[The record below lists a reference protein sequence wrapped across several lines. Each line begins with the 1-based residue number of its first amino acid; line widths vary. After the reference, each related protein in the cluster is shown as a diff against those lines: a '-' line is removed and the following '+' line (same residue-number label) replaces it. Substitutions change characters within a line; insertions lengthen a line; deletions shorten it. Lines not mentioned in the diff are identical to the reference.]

1 VVHERCTTD
10 LRSNGCTLR
19 KTITKR
25 AVDALKPGQIIAD
38 DRLPGF
44 VVRCLPSGRLAYGY
58 RFTKTDRRRWL
69 AIGVGIPPEAA
80 RKAAVAHAGAVA
92 KDQDP
97 MTAREQRR
105 RRALTSRTLDE
116 VLDAY
121 LKERVTGRL
130 RTEREI
136 ASLFERHV
144 RPVLGWRPV
153 NEIRRLHIVEL
164 LDDIA
169 ADTSPRAADKTL
181 GVLRTALNWHASRDD
196 EFRSPIVSGMAR
208 TSLKELSRDRILT
221 DEEIRSVWAACNQV
235 TPAAYAQIVRALL
248 LSACRLNEV
257 AGLSWREV
265 EVDKIIIPADR
276 VKTKTE
282 HVVPLTPELAAQLG
296 ERGTGF
302 VFSADGGSPFSG
314 FSKAK
319 KRLDG
324 IIAAQRKRDWL
335 EPMSAWRLHDLRR
348 TARSLMS
355 RAGVSSDIA
364 ERVLGHVMP
373 GVRGVYDRHAYAAEK
388 HEALE
393 RLAALLTTVL
403 NPPTDNV
410 VRLRPAS

>member
-1 VVHERCTTD
+1 
-10 LRSNGCTLR
+10 LR
-19 KTITKR
+19 KAITKR

-44 VVRCLPSGRLAYGY
+44 VVRRLPSGKLAYGY
-58 RFTKTDRRRWL
+58 RFTKSGRRRWL

-80 RKAAVAHAGAVA
+80 RKAAAVHAGAVA

-105 RRALTSRTLDE
+105 LRAVVSRTLDQ

-121 LKERVTGRL
+121 LKDRVMGRL
-130 RTEREI
+130 RTETEI
-136 ASLFERHV
+136 VSLFERHV

-153 NEIRRLHIVEL
+153 NEIRRLHIVEM

-169 ADTSPRAADKTL
+169 TKTSPRASDKTL
-181 GVLRTALNWHASRDD
+181 GVLRSALNWHASRDD

-221 DEEIRSVWAACNQV
+221 DDEIRSVWLACNQV
-235 TPAAYAQIVRALL
+235 TPTAYARIVRALL

-257 AGLSWREV
+257 AGLSWREIDIEKAV
-265 EVDKIIIPADR
+265 IPAER
-276 VKTKTE
+276 VKIKTE
-282 HVVPLTPELAAQLG
+282 HVVPLTPEFAAQLG
-296 ERGTGF
+296 ERSGGF
-302 VFSADGGSPFSG
+302 VFSTDGGGSPFSG

-319 KRLDG
+319 KRLDAT
-324 IIAAQRKRDWL
+324 IAAQREKDGL
-335 EPMSAWRLHDLRR
+335 EPMAAWRLHDLRR

-355 RAGVSSDIA
+355 RAGVPSDIA

-388 HEALE
+388 RDALE
-393 RLAALLTTVL
+393 RLAALLTAIL
-403 NPPTDNV
+403 KRPTDNV
-410 VRLRPAS
+410 VRLRSAS